1 MGGQGQEPRA
11 RGVWPCWGPP
21 SPPPFIHGFSIHLW
35 PTGIPLPEAWLR
47 TRREHRNPGVG
58 GQASGKNPHAQK
70 ATSEGGTVPKETPEG
85 TSARG
90 RDPAGARGLRGQPAV
105 PPLPAPGQTPGLRG
119 IPSSP
124 QLLLPASFSLPSK
137 EKGNKFLRLQSISWQ
152 RANHS
157 FNGLC
162 VFLFAGQLIHF
173 LFYCKGQRTQI
184 V

>member
-90 RDPAGARGLRGQPAV
+90 RDPAGARGAEGAAGC
-105 PPLPAPGQTPGLRG
+105 PAPPRPGPDPRAPWDSQLSSTAPPCFVLTPFKRKGKQIPQTP
-119 IPSSP
+119 
-124 QLLLPASFSLPSK
+124 K
-137 EKGNKFLRLQSISWQ
+137 
-152 RANHS
+152 
-157 FNGLC
+157 
-162 VFLFAGQLIHF
+162 HF
-173 LFYCKGQRTQI
+173 LAEGKPQFQWVVRLPICWAAHTLPFLL
-184 V
+184 